1 MLPMLR
7 HRTTAVWVV
16 LVLATC
22 LSWALGVE
30 TRQSVSAFATTILM
44 LIAFIKVRLVGL
56 EFMELRSAPLALRLM
71 FESYVAVVFTVVIG
85 MYLAT

>member
-30 TRQSVSAFATTILM
+30 TRQSASAFATTILM

-71 FESYVAVVFTVVIG
+71 FEFYVAVVFTVVIG

>member
-1 MLPMLR
+1 MLTMAR
-7 HRTTAVWVV
+7 HRTTAIWLV

-22 LSWALGVE
+22 FSGLLGAE
-30 TRQSVSAFATTILM
+30 TRESASAFATSVLILV
-44 LIAFIKVRLVGL
+44 AFIKVRLVGL

-71 FESYVAVVFTVVIG
+71 FEFYVAVVFTVVIG